1 MSAGTPQPMAASQPP
16 HGATRWRPDLVGPV
30 RLLEVVNELA
40 AGCVWTQSIAP
51 LDMLHQLRS
60 ECDEVELEVTRLLP
74 NADHHHDGA
83 EAPAVCHGRDGRGC
97 TRALVAELGDVLFD
111 ALMVHAVF
119 TREFKLDPL
128 AAWKSACR
136 KVEGRTPYMPWGD
149 GSARADTVEEAEAHW
164 QAAKRREKLAAATS
178 LPNCDCSC
186 HTEITTT
193 PDDTHSNTGKMFPRN
208 GVVPADSD
216 EALNCRDATFSIV
229 SRLASSSFATLGVGF
244 ALGVA
249 VAVGYERFRR

>member
-1 MSAGTPQPMAASQPP
+1 MAASQPP
-16 HGATRWRPDLVGPV
+16 HGASKWRPDLVGPM

-74 NADHHHDGA
+74 KGTSQA
-83 EAPAVCHGRDGRGC
+83 EPAVCHGRDGRGC

-119 TREFKLDPL
+119 TREFKLDPQ

-136 KVEGRTPYMPWGD
+136 KVEGRTPYMTWGD
-149 GSARADTVEEAEAHW
+149 GSARADTVEQAEAHW
-164 QAAKRREKLAAATS
+164 QASKRREKLAAAAS
-178 LPNCDCSC
+178 LPSCDCSC
-186 HTEITTT
+186 VSEIATE
-193 PDDTHSNTGKMFPRN
+193 PDDTNSNTGKI
-208 GVVPADSD
+208 VVPPGSRESFNGRA
-216 EALNCRDATFSIV
+216 AT
-229 SRLASSSFATLGVGF
+229 SSMMPRPTSSFFATLGVGF
-244 ALGVA
+244 ALGVV
-249 VAVGYERFRR
+249 VAVGCERIRR